1 LLEELE
7 NDDDVQMSVNL
18 EEEIQKK
25 KKEKEM
31 LMNDANSVQSSMR
44 ASTVSYFYLNFVDI
58 CFNLFK
64 RPSTVVD
71 KRLNTFTV
79 GSFIVALCLSLL
91 VAGSYVFF
99 NLGLY
104 EIKDI
109 FFADGAVSDN
119 MQLTLFMYNRAM
131 NFKQF
136 KDNPKEL
143 ENIKEAAFFE
153 RDYVYGL
160 QAYDLKQFIE
170 DETAMTNTKFYE
182 YIKVPT
188 KWTFLDSQPPI

>member
-1 LLEELE
+1 
-7 NDDDVQMSVNL
+7 MSVNL
-18 EEEIQKK
+18 EEEIQRK

-31 LMNDANSVQSSMR
+31 LMHEANSVQSSMR

-79 GSFIVALCLSLL
+79 GSIIVALCLSLL

-99 NLGLY
+99 NLGLF

-136 KDNPKEL
+136 KDNSEEL
-143 ENIKEAAFFE
+143 ERIKEAAFFE

-160 QAYDLKQFIE
+160 QVNDLKQFIE
-170 DETAMTNTKFYE
+170 DETAMTNTRFYE

-188 KWTFLDSQPPI
+188 KWTFMDPQEPPI